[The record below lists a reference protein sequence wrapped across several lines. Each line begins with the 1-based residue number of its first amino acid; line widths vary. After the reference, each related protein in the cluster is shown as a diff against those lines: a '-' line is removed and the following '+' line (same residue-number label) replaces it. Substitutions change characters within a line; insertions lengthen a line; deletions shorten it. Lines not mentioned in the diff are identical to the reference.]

1 MYKIYHSNKKKIKMD
16 NQDNTTEYLGAFN
29 LNQETV
35 QAALTDFT
43 LKNSV
48 ELQEVVQQAEA
59 NDQAVKVQVRWHT
72 EGSFAELHLF
82 RVDTTETTTTDTE
95 AALTDDV
102 EAATTTE
109 VTEDE

>member
-1 MYKIYHSNKKKIKMD
+1 MENEEINEGS
-16 NQDNTTEYLGAFN
+16 EYLGAFN

-35 QAALTDFT
+35 QAAITDFT

-72 EGSFAELHLF
+72 GGSFAEIHLF
-82 RVDTTETTTTDTE
+82 RTDVTDDTPSPELAESDTADSDTTE
-95 AALTDDV
+95 AV
-102 EAATTTE
+102 
-109 VTEDE
+109 VDE